1 MKIIIFLQALL
12 MATYSHTVLAS
23 VTDRSMLI
31 KRQDNSTVTPADGD
45 AITAMFENGN
55 IVNSLLENGRQKV
68 EFFGDDGL
76 LEVTAIETDD
86 GAIFYDNEGN
96 EVNLADL
103 DLDDDDDEESD
114 DTEQTLQKRVS
125 KWRIAIRFAK
135 LIAKYG
141 KKVWPYI
148 KCVGTAPFW
157 KCGTKFL
164 HCAERGIAPWSCVEG
179 GWCIGRKTYLH
190 CK

>member
-23 VTDRSMLI
+23 VIDRSMLI

-55 IVNSLLENGRQKV
+55 IVNSLLEDGRQKV

-86 GAIFYDNEGN
+86 GGVF
-96 EVNLADL
+96 L
-103 DLDDDDDEESD
+103 
-114 DTEQTLQKRVS
+114 LQLHPSR
-125 KWRIAIRFAK
+125 WIHPAN
-135 LIAKYG
+135 KY
-141 KKVWPYI
+141 
-148 KCVGTAPFW
+148 
-157 KCGTKFL
+157 
-164 HCAERGIAPWSCVEG
+164 
-179 GWCIGRKTYLH
+179 
-190 CK
+190 